1 MRPAKLEFHPLT
13 RERWSDFARLF
24 GPRGACGGC
33 WCMWWRSAA
42 ADFARDKGEGN
53 RRAFRRVVGCGP
65 PPGILAYA
73 SGEPVGW
80 CAFGPRQ
87 EYPRLARSRVLA
99 PLDEEPVW
107 SITCFFVAKP
117 WRGKGLTRQLVRAA
131 ELEAKRRGARI
142 LEAYPVD
149 TSGGALPDP
158 FVYTGLPSTF
168 EKAGFGEVARR
179 SRTRPILRKRLRG
192 AGPSR
197 PRAPAARR

>member
-1 MRPAKLEFHPLT
+1 VSPRKIEFHPAT
-13 RERWSDFARLF
+13 RERWADLARLF

-33 WCMWWRSAA
+33 WCMWWRLEAA
-42 ADFARDKGEGN
+42 EFARGKGERN
-53 RRAFRRVVGCGP
+53 RRALRRIVGRGP

-73 SGEPVGW
+73 AGEPVGW
-80 CAFGPRQ
+80 CAFGPRGG
-87 EYPRLARSRVLA
+87 YPRLARSRVLA
-99 PLDEEPVW
+99 ALDEQPVW

-131 ELEAKRRGARI
+131 ELEAKSRGARI

-168 EKAGFGEVARR
+168 EKAGFREVARR
-179 SRTRPILRKRLRG
+179 SRTRPILRKPLRG
-192 AGPSR
+192 ARSSR
-197 PRAPAARR
+197 SASPAARR